1 MKFDSL
7 NHNVRILFPNQT
19 EGFYNLR
26 ENLGAY
32 FLQIAEKYLL
42 IPEKIKLID
51 GGINSVL
58 IKFKNKHSS
67 YLLKITANKDATSEI
82 FFYRALSANNL
93 PVPKII
99 NFNLTEGLI
108 PYQFFIME
116 EVEGVQSFQGHTNDK
131 TAISGGYLY
140 AKELKKVHNIAVNGF
155 GKPLDIEG
163 ENWSQKSWLGAL
175 KSFFDENAGYQN
187 VKNLFTSEQLKAIY
201 RLTILNQKLEI
212 LKPCLLHGDIP
223 NSLMQIKPTIKFL
236 AFIDPSGIIGG
247 DYLYDVSSV
256 YHINE
261 KGEIGVGFMKGFEKG
276 CAETH
281 PMNDQEIY
289 RFHCL
294 RLFHLF
300 WKSGFFYK
308 HGWSTSLLHEQTL
321 AKLKQ
326 IQQQY
331 DSL

>member
-1 MKFDSL
+1 MKFDFL
-7 NHNVRILFPNQT
+7 NHNVRILSPNQT
-19 EGFYNLR
+19 ERFYNLR

-32 FLQIAEKYLL
+32 FLQIAEKYSL

-58 IKFKNKHSS
+58 IKFKNKSSS
-67 YLLKITANKDATSEI
+67 YLLKITTNKDATSEI
-82 FFYRALSANNL
+82 FFYRALSTNAL

-99 NFNLTEGLI
+99 NFDLSEDLI

-116 EVEGVQSFQGHTNDK
+116 EVEGVQSFQDHINDE
-131 TAISGGYLY
+131 TATKGGYIY

-155 GKPLDIEG
+155 GRPLDIG
-163 ENWSQKSWLGAL
+163 GLNWSQKSWLEAL
-175 KSFFDENAGYQN
+175 KSFFEENAGYKN
-187 VKNLFTSEQLKAIY
+187 VENLFTSEQLKAIY
-201 RLTILNQKLEI
+201 RLTIVNQKLEI

-223 NSLMQIKPTIKFL
+223 NGLMQIKPTIKFL

-247 DYLYDVSSV
+247 DFLYDVSSI

-276 CAETH
+276 CTEAY
-281 PMNDQEIY
+281 PMNNQEIY

-308 HGWSTSLLHEQTL
+308 HGWNTNLLHEQTIT
-321 AKLKQ
+321 KLDQ
-326 IQQQY
+326 IQKQY
-331 DSL
+331 GIR